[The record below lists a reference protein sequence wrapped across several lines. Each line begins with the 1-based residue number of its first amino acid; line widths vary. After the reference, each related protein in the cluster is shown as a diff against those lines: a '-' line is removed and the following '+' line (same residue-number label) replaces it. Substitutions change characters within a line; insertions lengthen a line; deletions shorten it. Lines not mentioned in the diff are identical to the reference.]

1 MGQHLTLI
9 LGGARSGKSDHA
21 QMLVQEDKQS
31 VLFVATATAG
41 DEEMAH
47 RIAVHRAN
55 RPVNW
60 QTLEAPLKI
69 AAAIENAPQ
78 APWVL
83 VDCITLLLSNILMT
97 CSEPIDEVLYHKK
110 VEEEIDELIACYVN
124 HTGKWVMVSNE
135 VGLGLVPA
143 YTMGRYYRDALGRA
157 NQKLAKVADRVI
169 LMVAGIPM
177 IVKE

>member
-1 MGQHLTLI
+1 MGQQLTLI

-21 QMLVQEDKQS
+21 QMLVQQGKQPA
-31 VLFVATATAG
+31 LFVATATAG

-47 RIAVHRAN
+47 RIAAHRAN
-55 RPVNW
+55 RPANW
-60 QTLEAPLKI
+60 QTLEAPLKV

-78 APWVL
+78 LPWVL
-83 VDCITLLLSNILMT
+83 VDCITLLVSNVLMT

-110 VEEEIDELIACYVN
+110 VEEEVDALISCYAN
-124 HTGKWVMVSNE
+124 HSGKWVIVSNE

-143 YTMGRYYRDALGRA
+143 YTMGRYYRDALGHA
-157 NQKLAKVADRVI
+157 NQKLAKAADRVI

-177 IVKE
+177 IVK